1 MYFSLQIVYR
11 GGGTLFYY
19 FLALV
24 RIGTNRHYVLIL
36 LFSLS
41 CQAEFLIEY
50 TKKLNRLNPLLATVL
65 KEKRMTTQNNILKR
79 IRDIKLQT

>member
-41 CQAEFLIEY
+41 CQAELTGY
-50 TKKLNRLNPLLATVL
+50 TKKFDRLNPLLATVL